1 MSSDTA
7 SQYVY
12 IVKTREAIRAN
23 DNVYKIGRTTQENHR
38 RLNSYPNGSILIYQS
53 ETSDCS
59 LVERLVKQMCKE
71 LFKQRLDYGVE
82 YFEVDNKRN
91 LINCIHHCIS
101 IVENDDQVSTYMNHL
116 IKTRLISSIDVNDNT
131 HKEVSNALCN
141 TDKLADLVSRLDN
154 KISELASHCINIDEP
169 VTQQVSRDKPSELSD
184 IYKGIVLCNVIS
196 DIYPTSEIINTD
208 DIVLLKRDDK
218 QDILFENKV
227 YSYNVP
233 QDDIMKFHKN
243 TQTFKCNGILL
254 SQSSGIIGKPN
265 FYVEVNNRNIILY
278 IHRVEYSRDLIKLG
292 VDVIDTI
299 SEFINKE
306 LNTDTV
312 SIDYSILDVINREVA
327 SFVTK
332 KKDIIDLV
340 KEQQKHLLHKLDEM
354 SISNTLLTLLNQYF
368 GSSAIH
374 NSEYKCN
381 ICNKFSGH
389 NIASLS
395 AHRRRCK
402 DE

>member
-1 MSSDTA
+1 MSSNTA

-59 LVERLVKQMCKE
+59 LTERLIKQMCKE

-116 IKTRLISSIDVNDNT
+116 IKTRLISSNDVNDNIN
-131 HKEVSNALCN
+131 KEVSNAICD
-141 TDKLADLVSRLDN
+141 THKLADLVSRLDN
-154 KISELASHCINIDEP
+154 KISEITSYCINEP
-169 VTQQVSRDKPSELSD
+169 VTSQVPQDKPSSELYD
-184 IYKGIVLCNVIS
+184 VYKGRVLCNVIS
-196 DIYPTSEIINTD
+196 DIYSTSEIINTD
-208 DIVLLKRDDK
+208 DIVLLERDDK
-218 QDILFENKV
+218 QNILFQNMV
-227 YSYNVP
+227 YPYNVP
-233 QDDIMKFHKN
+233 QHDVMTFHKN
-243 TQTFKCNGILL
+243 TQKFKCNGILL

-265 FYVEVNNRNIILY
+265 FHVEVNNRNIMLY

-306 LNTDTV
+306 LDNDTV

-332 KKDIIDLV
+332 KKDIIDFV
-340 KEQQKHLLHKLDEM
+340 KEQQRHLLHKLDEM

-368 GSSAIH
+368 GPSAIH
-374 NSEYKCN
+374 NNEYNCN